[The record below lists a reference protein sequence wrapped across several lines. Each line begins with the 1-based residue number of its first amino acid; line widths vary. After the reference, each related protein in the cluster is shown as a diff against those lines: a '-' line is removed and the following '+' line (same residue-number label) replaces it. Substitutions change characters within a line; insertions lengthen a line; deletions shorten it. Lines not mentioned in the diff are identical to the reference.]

1 MTIGFNYNRGGYTRG
16 SGKHRGDCV
25 PRAIT
30 IPTGL
35 TYEIVFDELQ
45 RRQTEWRIKSNSKTA
60 YYKKPHRN
68 KCYMGTYKVAYKPYL
83 EELGWTWVPKMF
95 IGQGFKTYLRKE
107 DLPPGRLIV
116 KVRKHLTAVV
126 DGVVND
132 TWDCSQGGNKGVY
145 GYYYK
150 EGNE

>member
-1 MTIGFNYNRGGYTRG
+1 MEFNYNRGGYTRG
-16 SGKHRGDCV
+16 SGLNRGDCV

-30 IPTGL
+30 IATELP
-35 TYEIVFDELQ
+35 YQIVFDELQ
-45 RRQTEWRIKSNSKTA
+45 RRQTEWRIKSNSKKA
-60 YYKKPHRN
+60 YHKKPHRN
-68 KCYMGTYKVAYKPYL
+68 KCYMGTYKEAYKPYL

>member
-1 MTIGFNYNRGGYTRG
+1 MEFNYNRGGYTRG
-16 SGKHRGDCV
+16 SGLNRGDCV

-30 IPTGL
+30 IATELP
-35 TYEIVFDELQ
+35 YQIVFDELQ
-45 RRQTEWRIKSNSKTA
+45 RRQTEWRIKSNSKKA
-60 YYKKPHRN
+60 YNKKPHRN
-68 KCYMGTYKVAYKPYL
+68 KCYMGTYKEAYKPDL

-116 KVRKHLTAVV
+116 KVRRHLTSVI
-126 DGVVND
+126 DGVLND
-132 TWDCSQGGNKGVY
+132 TWDCSEEGNKGVY

-150 EGNE
+150 EKK

>member
-1 MTIGFNYNRGGYTRG
+1 MEFNYNRGGYTRG
-16 SGKHRGDCV
+16 SGLNRGDCV

-30 IPTGL
+30 IATELP
-35 TYEIVFDELQ
+35 YQIVFDELQ
-45 RRQTEWRIKSNSKTA
+45 RRQTEWRIKSNSKKA
-60 YYKKPHRN
+60 YNKKPHRN
-68 KCYMGTYKVAYKPYL
+68 KCYMGTYKEAYKPYL

-132 TWDCSQGGNKGVY
+132 TWDCSQDGNKGVY

-150 EGNE
+150 EEK

>member
-1 MTIGFNYNRGGYTRG
+1 MEFNYNRGGYTRG
-16 SGKHRGDCV
+16 SGLNRGDCV

-30 IPTGL
+30 IATELP
-35 TYEIVFDELQ
+35 YQIVFDELQ
-45 RRQTEWRIKSNSKTA
+45 RRQTEWRIKSNSKKA
-60 YYKKPHRN
+60 YNKKPHRN
-68 KCYMGTYKVAYKPYL
+68 KCYMGTYKEAYKPYL

-116 KVRKHLTAVV
+116 KVRRHLTSVI
-126 DGVVND
+126 DGVLND
-132 TWDCSQGGNKGVY
+132 TWDCSQDGNKGVY

-150 EGNE
+150 EKK

>member
-1 MTIGFNYNRGGYTRG
+1 MEFNYNRGGYTRG
-16 SGKHRGDCV
+16 SGLNRGDCV

-30 IPTGL
+30 IATELP
-35 TYEIVFDELQ
+35 YQIVFDELQ
-45 RRQTEWRIKSNSKTA
+45 RRQTEWRIKSNSKKA
-60 YYKKPHRN
+60 YNKKPHRN
-68 KCYMGTYKVAYKPYL
+68 KCYMGTYKEAYKPYL

-116 KVRKHLTAVV
+116 SVRKHLTSVI
-126 DGVVND
+126 DGVLND
-132 TWDCSQGGNKGVY
+132 TWDCSQDGNKGAY

-150 EGNE
+150 EEK

>member
-1 MTIGFNYNRGGYTRG
+1 MEFNYNRGGYTRG
-16 SGKHRGDCV
+16 SGLNRGDCV

-30 IPTGL
+30 IATELP
-35 TYEIVFDELQ
+35 YQIVFDELQ
-45 RRQTEWRIKSNSKTA
+45 RRQTEWRIKSNSKKA
-60 YYKKPHRN
+60 YNKKPHRN
-68 KCYMGTYKVAYKPYL
+68 KCYMGTYKEAYKPYL

-116 KVRKHLTAVV
+116 SVRKHLTAVV

>member
-1 MTIGFNYNRGGYTRG
+1 MEFNYNRGGYTRG
-16 SGKHRGDCV
+16 SGLNRGDCV

-30 IPTGL
+30 IATELP
-35 TYEIVFDELQ
+35 YQIVFDELQ
-45 RRQTEWRIKSNSKTA
+45 RRQTEWRIKSNSKKA
-60 YYKKPHRN
+60 YNKKPHRN
-68 KCYMGTYKVAYKPYL
+68 KCYMGTYKEAYKPYL

>member
-1 MTIGFNYNRGGYTRG
+1 MEFNYNRGGYTRG
-16 SGKHRGDCV
+16 SGLNRGDCV

-30 IPTGL
+30 IATELP
-35 TYEIVFDELQ
+35 YQIVFDELQ
-45 RRQTEWRIKSNSKTA
+45 RRQTEWRIKSNSKKA
-60 YYKKPHRN
+60 YNKKPHRN
-68 KCYMGTYKVAYKPYL
+68 KCYMGTYKEAYKPYL

-116 KVRKHLTAVV
+116 SVRRHLTSVI
-126 DGVVND
+126 DGVLND
-132 TWDCSQGGNKGVY
+132 TWDCSQDGNKGVY

-150 EGNE
+150 E

>member
-1 MTIGFNYNRGGYTRG
+1 MEFNYNRGGYTRG
-16 SGKHRGDCV
+16 SGLNRGDCV

-30 IPTGL
+30 IATELP
-35 TYEIVFDELQ
+35 YQIVFDELQ
-45 RRQTEWRIKSNSKTA
+45 RRQTEWRIKSNSKKA
-60 YYKKPHRN
+60 YNKKPHRN
-68 KCYMGTYKVAYKPYL
+68 KCYMGTYKEAYKPYL

-116 KVRKHLTAVV
+116 KVRRHLTSVI
-126 DGVVND
+126 DGVLND
-132 TWDCSQGGNKGVY
+132 TWDCSEEGNKGVY

-150 EGNE
+150 EKK

>member
-1 MTIGFNYNRGGYTRG
+1 MEFNYNRGGYTRG
-16 SGKHRGDCV
+16 SGLNRGDCV

-30 IPTGL
+30 IATGL
-35 TYEIVFDELQ
+35 PYEIVFDELQ
-45 RRQTEWRIKSNSKTA
+45 RRQTEWRIKSNSKKA
-60 YYKKPHRN
+60 YNKKPHRN
-68 KCYMGTYKVAYKPYL
+68 KCYMGTYKEAYKPYL

-116 KVRKHLTAVV
+116 KVRRHLTSVI
-126 DGVVND
+126 DGVLND
-132 TWDCSQGGNKGVY
+132 TWDCSEEGNKGVY

-150 EGNE
+150 EKK